1 MSRLHLI
8 NAKLKAGVWRAVVLS
23 EVKLDHPP
31 SLAVMYDG
39 NIQSGVV
46 LEVAP
51 DGGGQQ
57 WLLTFAVP
65 AECLSD
71 GTQLFIVSDT
81 VRDEAVG
88 QFTIQCG
95 PAIEAELAADV
106 ELLRAELD
114 LLKRAFRR
122 HCTNTAG

>member
-8 NAKLKAGVWRAVVLS
+8 NARLKAGVWRAVVLS

-31 SLAVMYDG
+31 SLAVMHEG
-39 NIQSGVV
+39 NVQSAVV
-46 LEVAP
+46 VEVGP
-51 DGGGQQ
+51 DGAGQQ

-65 AECLSD
+65 SECLSD

-81 VRDEAVG
+81 VRDEAIG

-95 PAIEAELAADV
+95 PTTEGELAADV